1 MSTSPKE
8 LVQKTLSF
16 ASPQRIPRQICI
28 LPWAEE
34 QHPDVVHRLRSDF
47 PDDIVAAPAVYKEP
61 LEVVGNRYSPGI
73 YIDEWGCT
81 FSNLQSGIIGIVQK
95 PLISEWEDLDNFKP
109 PESILNLNREAVNAF
124 CKETDR
130 FVLAGTFQRPFER
143 FQFIRTMER
152 AFVDLIEQ
160 PPELFELLDRIH
172 ELYRKEVEVWASTD
186 VDAIAL
192 MDDWGAQ
199 NALITSPNIFRKIFK
214 PMYKEYV
221 EIARQ
226 YEKYVFL
233 HSDGYIIDII
243 QDLIDIGIDALN
255 SQIFCMGIKALGD
268 KFRGKIT
275 FWGEIDRQQLLPYG
289 SRQEIENAVSEVWRE
304 LYADAEGGVIAQCE
318 FGLGA
323 KPENVYTVFETWNSL
338 KKKGKKKGDSPLF

>member
-1 MSTSPKE
+1 MSKSPKE
-8 LVQKTLSF
+8 LVRKTLAF
-16 ASPQRIPRQICI
+16 ASPQRIPRQIWI

-34 QHPDVVHRLRSDF
+34 QYPDAVHRLHSDF
-47 PDDIVAAPAVYKEP
+47 PDDIVDAPAVYKEP
-61 LEVVGNRYSPGI
+61 LNVVGDRYSPGT
-73 YIDEWGCT
+73 YIDEWGCI
-81 FSNLQSGIIGIVQK
+81 FNNLQSGIIGIVQK
-95 PLISEWEDLDNFKP
+95 PLISEWKDLDNFKP
-109 PESILNLNREAVNAF
+109 PESVLKLDREAVNAF

-143 FQFIRTMER
+143 FQFIRTMGR
-152 AFVDLIEQ
+152 AFMDLIEQ
-160 PPELFELLDRIH
+160 PPELFELLGRIH
-172 ELYRKEVEVWASTD
+172 EFYRKEVEVWASTD

-199 NALITSPNIFRKIFK
+199 NALLTSPDIFRKIFK
-214 PMYKEYV
+214 SMYQEYV

-226 YEKYVFL
+226 YGKYVFM

-255 SQIFCMGIKALGD
+255 SQVFCMGIKALGE

-289 SRQEIENAVSEVWRE
+289 SRQGIENAVSEVWHE
-304 LYADAEGGVIAQCE
+304 LYAEGGVIAQCE

-338 KKKGKKKGDSPLF
+338 MKKGKKGDRLLF